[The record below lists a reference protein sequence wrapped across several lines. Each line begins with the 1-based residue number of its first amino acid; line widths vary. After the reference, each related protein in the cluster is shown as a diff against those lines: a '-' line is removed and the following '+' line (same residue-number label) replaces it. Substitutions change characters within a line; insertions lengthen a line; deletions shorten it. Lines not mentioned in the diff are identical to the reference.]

1 MSQAVLQKYLDQT
14 ASDNVRY
21 TNRCMSLMMVSVGQS
36 FSLHFK
42 SLSYIHLYLLTM
54 EAVAMQVEGASQNQG
69 RDYKF
74 CVGL

>member
-54 EAVAMQVEGASQNQG
+54 EAVEGASQNQG